1 MLSRLSCAC
10 ILEKHVIKTD
20 IKHWSVVLFSSFCG
34 PFYRVSMFG
43 NAYSVDLYSPWT
55 KNPWTFFP
63 LVADFSVAVF
73 SVDLL
78 TVDLIVSTLLYGGV
92 AILCTAL
99 RTTNHV
105 LEPSIDWSLYINA
118 KKKKKKIFGHQW
130 GVILNQWGLNFKA
143 PSKLNTGHL

>member
-78 TVDLIVSTLLYGGV
+78 TVDRFASSQFAVRKLPNPSLVVFTMIHLLEYVSTLIWIILSTLHHLSWNLTRYGH
-92 AILCTAL
+92 IQ
-99 RTTNHV
+99 RTTTTTT
-105 LEPSIDWSLYINA
+105 SIIMC
-118 KKKKKKIFGHQW
+118 I
-130 GVILNQWGLNFKA
+130 
-143 PSKLNTGHL
+143 